1 MQNKPVEPVQMMNL
15 QTSNLNQ
22 YAPDNEME
30 MSPIASTRQG
40 AQRFFGEA
48 AQEAGTQQQATKTSV
63 SSSIYKLLAN

>member
-15 QTSNLNQ
+15 QTSNLVQ

-40 AQRFFGEA
+40 A
-48 AQEAGTQQQATKTSV
+48 
-63 SSSIYKLLAN
+63 